1 MGGPGVLLNQ
11 ALLNYGIAFLASKGY
26 TPVQPPFFTK
36 KEIMAMTAELDD
48 YDEVLYK
55 VVEDPKQPQLDKY
68 LIATS
73 EQPIS
78 AMHRNKNLDQA
89 DFPMRYAGISS
100 CFRRE
105 AGSSGRDIRGIFRVH
120 QFEKIEQFT
129 LVAPETSW
137 DEQESMINMAEEFW
151 QSLGVPYIVIAIV

>member
-1 MGGPGVLLNQ
+1 MNQ
-11 ALLNYGIAFLASKGY
+11 ALLNYGIAFLASKDY
-26 TPVQPPFFTK
+26 TPVQPPFFMK

-78 AMHRNKNLDQA
+78 AMHRNQPIDQSQ
-89 DFPMRYAGISS
+89 FPLRYAGISS

-120 QFEKIEQFT
+120 QFEKIEQF
-129 LVAPETSW
+129 VYCDPSIRGTSTRR
-137 DEQESMINMAEEFW
+137 
-151 QSLGVPYIVIAIV
+151 